1 MGKNFQN
8 KKIELIQWLSNLK
21 DESIMD
27 QIMRLRRID
36 REDWFT
42 AISREESASLE
53 QGLKDVDSGKLR
65 SHSEVRKLYDRWL

>member
-1 MGKNFQN
+1 MGNNFQN

-21 DESIMD
+21 DESIID